1 MTRPIAVLR
10 PEPGNGRTADRLA
23 ALGATVI
30 RRPLFAIVPVA
41 WTPPD
46 PAGFDALVLTSAN
59 AVRHADIAA
68 TSLARLPVWAVGSAT
83 AAAARAAGL
92 RVVATG
98 DSDGRALL
106 DAAGAAGVRR
116 ALLLTG
122 RDRAVAGHPVLHA
135 IRAVYAS
142 EAVAGVDA
150 ALLDGTVA
158 LVHSQRAARQL
169 AMLAEAREAIAVAA
183 IAPAVADALGAGWR
197 AVAVAARPDDPAVIA
212 AAIALADA

>member
-10 PEPGNGRTADRLA
+10 PEPGSGRTADRLA

-92 RVVATG
+92 RVVRT
-98 DSDGRALL
+98 
-106 DAAGAAGVRR
+106 GAAGVAALTADRGETR
-116 ALLLTG
+116 LLHLAGRERMAVPGVTAITVYAADPRPVTPADWAGLSGSVALL
-122 RDRAVAGHPVLHA
+122 
-135 IRAVYAS
+135 
-142 EAVAGVDA
+142 
-150 ALLDGTVA
+150 
-158 LVHSQRAARQL
+158 HSARAARAL
-169 AMLAEAREAIAVAA
+169 AAGGVDRARIRLAALSPAILTAA
-183 IAPAVADALGAGWR
+183 GPGWGR
-197 AVAVAARPDDPAVIA
+197 STAVAVPEEDALLA
-212 AAIALADA
+212 AAIALAD

>member
-92 RVVATG
+92 RVVRT
-98 DSDGRALL
+98 
-106 DAAGAAGVRR
+106 GAAGVAALTADRGETR
-116 ALLLTG
+116 LLHLAGRERMAVPGVTAITVYAADPRPVTPADWAGLSGSVALL
-122 RDRAVAGHPVLHA
+122 
-135 IRAVYAS
+135 
-142 EAVAGVDA
+142 
-150 ALLDGTVA
+150 
-158 LVHSQRAARQL
+158 HSARAARAL
-169 AMLAEAREAIAVAA
+169 AAGGVDRARIRLAALSPAILTAA
-183 IAPAVADALGAGWR
+183 GPGWGR
-197 AVAVAARPDDPAVIA
+197 STAVAVPEEDALLA
-212 AAIALADA
+212 AAIALAD

>member
-59 AVRHADIAA
+59 AVRHADIGA
-68 TSLARLPVWAVGSAT
+68 TSLSRLPVWAVGSAT

-92 RVVATG
+92 RVVRTG
-98 DSDGRALL
+98 EAGVAALTADRGETRLLHLAGRERMAVPGVTAITVYAADPRPVTAADWAGLSGSVALL
-106 DAAGAAGVRR
+106 HSARAAHALAAGGVDRARIRLAALSPAILAAAGP
-116 ALLLTG
+116 G
-122 RDRAVAGHPVLHA
+122 WDR
-135 IRAVYAS
+135 S
-142 EAVAGVDA
+142 
-150 ALLDGTVA
+150 T
-158 LVHSQRAARQL
+158 
-169 AMLAEAREAIAVAA
+169 
-183 IAPAVADALGAGWR
+183 
-197 AVAVAARPDDPAVIA
+197 AVAVPEEDALLA
-212 AAIALADA
+212 AAIALAD

>member
-1 MTRPIAVLR
+1 VTRPIAVLR

-92 RVVATG
+92 RVVRT
-98 DSDGRALL
+98 
-106 DAAGAAGVRR
+106 GAAGVAALTADRGETR
-116 ALLLTG
+116 LLHLAGRERMAVPGVTAITVYAADPRPVTPADWAGLSGSVALL
-122 RDRAVAGHPVLHA
+122 
-135 IRAVYAS
+135 
-142 EAVAGVDA
+142 
-150 ALLDGTVA
+150 
-158 LVHSQRAARQL
+158 HSARAARAL
-169 AMLAEAREAIAVAA
+169 AAGGVDRARIRLAALSPAILTAA
-183 IAPAVADALGAGWR
+183 GPGWGR
-197 AVAVAARPDDPAVIA
+197 STAVAVPEEDALLA
-212 AAIALADA
+212 AAIALAD